1 MKITLIKASQDNY
14 FKSYKKY
21 QGSPPQNIFSAAAAL
36 QGKAK
41 VEMYDETSGMKA
53 PSRINGD
60 LVVIYMSTPDAY
72 RGYELADNYM
82 RQGTKVILGGLHPT
96 FMITE
101 ALLHAHAVI
110 KGESDLLWDE
120 ILADVSINKL
130 KAVYEATQLQDL
142 SSLAPYPTNLIS
154 PDVYKGV
161 WSVMVSR
168 GCRFKCHYCTVPRFF
183 EKQTYR
189 PIGHIVDEIKQ
200 SGQKIFELKADNLT
214 SDRDYCLELFEAL
227 TPLNIHWV
235 AETNLRFADDDELL
249 NAASRSGL
257 WYLLVGL
264 ETPSKSAL
272 KEASK
277 GFNNIHKSADYIR
290 KLHDHNIVVDSCM
303 IFGFD
308 EHETSIFDETWDY
321 IHNVELDVCHPTIMI
336 PFPGTPLHKD
346 LDEQGRILTKDW
358 SKYDGDNVV
367 YQPNKMTVSEL
378 ETGLSNFVNRYY
390 STSNSLKR
398 RWRHTKR
405 FGAETAWY
413 LP

>member
-120 ILADVSINKL
+120 ILADISINKL

-142 SSLAPYPTNLIS
+142 SSLAPYSTNLIS
-154 PDVYKGV
+154 PDVYKGGYGLSWFPGGDV
-161 WSVMVSR
+161 ASSATIA
-168 GCRFKCHYCTVPRFF
+168 RFLASLKS
-183 EKQTYR
+183 R
-189 PIGHIVDEIKQ
+189 PI
-200 SGQKIFELKADNLT
+200 
-214 SDRDYCLELFEAL
+214 AL
-227 TPLNIHWV
+227 SVT
-235 AETNLRFADDDELL
+235 
-249 NAASRSGL
+249 
-257 WYLLVGL
+257 
-264 ETPSKSAL
+264 
-272 KEASK
+272 
-277 GFNNIHKSADYIR
+277 
-290 KLHDHNIVVDSCM
+290 
-303 IFGFD
+303 
-308 EHETSIFDETWDY
+308 
-321 IHNVELDVCHPTIMI
+321 
-336 PFPGTPLHKD
+336 
-346 LDEQGRILTKDW
+346 
-358 SKYDGDNVV
+358 
-367 YQPNKMTVSEL
+367 
-378 ETGLSNFVNRYY
+378 
-390 STSNSLKR
+390 
-398 RWRHTKR
+398 
-405 FGAETAWY
+405 
-413 LP
+413 